1 MKKKQLLGAA
11 LALIVLGNSCKNDDY
26 RNVGPENDGKVSFTS
41 SIGNGTNTRVS
52 GNSWDANDAIGVF
65 MKQGAGLAS
74 PLAVNKKYTTS
85 GNGNFAGQGAEIIN
99 YPETGAVDF
108 IAYYPYASTLSGAN
122 LPIDVTTQTNQAA
135 IDVLY
140 SNNATGQTKTSGT
153 AKLDFSHK
161 LAKVELTVKGGTGVP
176 NVNGLQVV
184 YNSINTTATMDLATG
199 TVTGAA
205 NAKNVTAKATAGTGS
220 QLVEAIVIPGNYAA
234 KEVVFTLA
242 SGTFKWTIPA
252 NTSFEAGKKYTYDI
266 QLRTGSTGNEVAV
279 TGAGTITDWTSVPG
293 GSINVDGDGDGGT
306 GPGPGPGTEQ
316 TLFMEA
322 FGTAPASKDFP
333 KARMGD
339 YTDFSEKGVKY
350 SDLDPASWVDIRAT
364 STINPHVWMPSARTT
379 GFKIEGINTTGATK
393 LKLSYD
399 ITANAAGASVKV
411 VKVRVNGQ
419 ELTVPAGSVATSNTY
434 VVVNIDAGIPT
445 GNSLTLEFSA
455 TDTENTAGYRIDNIK
470 LVGTK

>member
-41 SIGNGTNTRVS
+41 SIGNGISTRVS
-52 GNSWDANDAIGVF
+52 GNNWDANDAIGVF

-74 PLAVNKKYTTS
+74 PLATNKKYTTS
-85 GNGNFAGQGAEIIN
+85 GNGNFTGQGAEIIN

-108 IAYYPYASTLSGAN
+108 IAYYPYSATLSGTN
-122 LPIDVTTQTNQAA
+122 LPIDVTTQTNPAA

-140 SNNATGQTKTSGT
+140 ANNATGLTKASPT
-153 AKLDFSHK
+153 ANLSFSHK
-161 LAKVELTVKGGTGVP
+161 LAKIELTVKGGTGVP

-184 YNSINTTATMDLATG
+184 YNGINTTATMDLATG

-220 QLVEAIVIPGNYAA
+220 QLVEAIVIPGSYAA
-234 KEVVFTLA
+234 KEVIFTLA
-242 SGTFKWTIPA
+242 SGTFKWAIPA

-266 QLRTGSTGNEVAV
+266 QLSTGSTGNEVAV
-279 TGAGTITDWTSVPG
+279 TGAGTITDWTTVPG
-293 GSINVDGDGDGGT
+293 GSFNVDGDGGT
-306 GPGPGPGTEQ
+306 DPGPDPGTGTEQ
-316 TLFMEA
+316 TLFLET

-333 KARMGD
+333 KSRIAEFL
-339 YTDFSEKGVKY
+339 DFSEKGVKY
-350 SDLDPASWVDIRAT
+350 SDQDPANYVDIRAT
-364 STINPHVWMPSARTT
+364 STMDPHVWIPANRTT

-399 ITANAAGASVKV
+399 ITANGGGASVKV
-411 VKVRVNGQ
+411 IKVRANGQ
-419 ELTVPAGSVATSNTY
+419 ELTVPAGSIATSNTY
-434 VVVNIDAGIPT
+434 VAVNIDAGIPT
-445 GNSLTLEFSA
+445 GNSLTLEFS
-455 TDTENTAGYRIDNIK
+455 TTNTENTVGYRIDNIK